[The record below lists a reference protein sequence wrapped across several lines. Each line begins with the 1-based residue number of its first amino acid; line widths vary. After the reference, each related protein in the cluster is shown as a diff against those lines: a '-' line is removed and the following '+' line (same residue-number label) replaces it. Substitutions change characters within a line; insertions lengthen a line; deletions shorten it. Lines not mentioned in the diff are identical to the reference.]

1 MQNGA
6 HESEHQSS
14 PVRSRSA
21 SHRTHP
27 MISVSARPPGAE
39 PIFCPSLFT
48 PTVATDGLLTR
59 VKTPGGWLN
68 QLQALVFADFADQLG
83 ATSIQVTNRANLQLV
98 VADITK
104 ANYSALQEVGLAAK
118 IAVADRFRNI
128 MASPTAGIDPQM
140 LVDTRSLV
148 TEIDQ
153 YLSQQTD
160 LAGLSGKF
168 SIGIDGGESL
178 SIGDRPNDI
187 LLIARPHGIR
197 LVLGLSGNQW
207 LDTGLLWGLDQ
218 ATALVATLVELYLR
232 HSHLVPVP
240 VSKHRRSSLPRWRH
254 LIEHFGLDW
263 LRSHCPAAQQIN
275 SPLDLPATTTTH
287 HHLGIH
293 DQLQVNHDYLG
304 IVLSLGQITTEQ
316 LRGLASIT
324 DQYGSGEIRLT
335 PWQNIVLPNITQVA
349 TVIKALSDLGL
360 TVDAHHPAGSIAAC
374 RGTLGCAA
382 AITNS
387 QQDAW
392 QLIQQLNLHSPVQIH
407 ISSCDKGCAYP
418 VASDLALK
426 GTSDGYEIYLYATGQ
441 IFGRLLY
448 PAMSADRAL
457 STVQKIL
464 AIYERQHTTTTFR
477 EFTSNQDIATLRQL
491 FDA

>member
-21 SHRTHP
+21 SHRTHT
-27 MISVSARPPGAE
+27 MISVSARPLGAE

-48 PTVATDGLLTR
+48 PTAAADGLLTR

-68 QLQALVFADFADQLG
+68 QRQALVFADFADQLG
-83 ATSIQVTNRANLQLV
+83 ATSIQVTNRANLQLL
-98 VADITK
+98 VADVTK
-104 ANYSALQEVGLAAK
+104 ANYAALQEVGLAAK

-140 LVDTRSLV
+140 LVDTRPLV
-148 TEIDQ
+148 AEIDQ

-178 SIGDRPNDI
+178 SIVDRPNDI
-187 LLIARPHGIR
+187 LLVARPNGIR
-197 LVLGLSGNQW
+197 LVLGLTDNQR

-218 ATALVATLVELYLR
+218 VTALVATLVELYLS

-263 LRSHCPAAQQIN
+263 LRSHCPDAQQAN
-275 SPLDLPATTTTH
+275 SSLNLPTEITSH
-287 HHLGIH
+287 RHLGIH
-293 DQLQVNHDYLG
+293 EQFQTDDHYLG
-304 IVLSLGQITTEQ
+304 IVLPLGQITTAQ
-316 LRGLASIT
+316 LRGLANIAT
-324 DQYGSGEIRLT
+324 QQGNGEIRLS
-335 PWQNIVLPNITQVA
+335 PWQNIVLPNIPNVA
-349 TVIKALSDLGL
+349 AAVKAVKDLRL

-382 AITNS
+382 AITHS
-387 QQDAW
+387 QQDALR
-392 QLIQQLNLHSPVQIH
+392 LIQQLTLHSSVQIH
-407 ISSCDKGCAYP
+407 ISSCAKGCAYP
-418 VASDLALK
+418 ISSDLALK
-426 GTSDGYEIYLYATGQ
+426 GTSDGYEIYLYNSGQ

-448 PAMSADRAL
+448 PAMSVDRAL

-464 AIYERQHTTTTFR
+464 AIYERQHTTTPFR
-477 EFTSNQDIATLRQL
+477 EFIKNQDIDHLRQL

>member
-1 MQNGA
+1 
-6 HESEHQSS
+6 
-14 PVRSRSA
+14 
-21 SHRTHP
+21 
-27 MISVSARPPGAE
+27 
-39 PIFCPSLFT
+39 
-48 PTVATDGLLTR
+48 
-59 VKTPGGWLN
+59 
-68 QLQALVFADFADQLG
+68 
-83 ATSIQVTNRANLQLV
+83 
-98 VADITK
+98 
-104 ANYSALQEVGLAAK
+104 
-118 IAVADRFRNI
+118 
-128 MASPTAGIDPQM
+128 
-140 LVDTRSLV
+140 
-148 TEIDQ
+148 
-153 YLSQQTD
+153 
-160 LAGLSGKF
+160 
-168 SIGIDGGESL
+168 L

-187 LLIARPHGIR
+187 LLITRPHGIR

-218 ATALVATLVELYLR
+218 AATLVATLVELYLR
-232 HSHLVPVP
+232 YSHLVPVP

-263 LRSHCPAAQQIN
+263 LRSHCSDAQQVN

-287 HHLGIH
+287 RHLGIH
-293 DQLQVNHDYLG
+293 DQLQANHDYLG

-316 LRGLASIT
+316 LRGLASIA

-387 QQDAW
+387 QQDALT
-392 QLIQQLNLHSPVQIH
+392 LIQRLTLDSPIQIH

-418 VASDLALK
+418 LASDLALK
-426 GTSDGYEIYLYATGQ
+426 GTGDGYEIYLYAAGQ

-448 PAMSADRAL
+448 PAMSVDRAL

-477 EFTSNQDIATLRQL
+477 EFTSNQDIVTLRQL

>member
-68 QLQALVFADFADQLG
+68 QRQALVFADFADQLG

-98 VADITK
+98 VADVTK
-104 ANYSALQEVGLAAK
+104 ANYAALQEVGLAAK
-118 IAVADRFRNI
+118 IAAADRFRNI

-140 LVDTRSLV
+140 LVDTRPLV

-153 YLSQQTD
+153 YLSQQND

-178 SIGDRPNDI
+178 SIADRPNDI

-197 LVLGLSGNQW
+197 LVLGLSGNQR

-218 ATALVATLVELYLR
+218 ATTLVATLVELYLR
-232 HSHLVPVP
+232 YSHLVPVP

-263 LRSHCPAAQQIN
+263 LRSYCPDAQQIN
-275 SPLDLPATTTTH
+275 SPLNLPTATTNH
-287 HHLGIH
+287 RHLGVH
-293 DQLQVNHDYLG
+293 EQFQADHHYLG
-304 IVLSLGQITTEQ
+304 IVLPLGQITTVQ
-316 LRGLASIT
+316 LRGLANIAA
-324 DQYGSGEIRLT
+324 QQGSSEIRLT
-335 PWQNIVLPNITQVA
+335 PWQNIVLPSIPKVAA
-349 TVIKALSDLGL
+349 TVEALSALGL
-360 TVDAHHPAGSIAAC
+360 TVNAHHPAGSIATC

-387 QQDAW
+387 QQDALT
-392 QLIQQLNLHSPVQIH
+392 LIQQLTLDSPIQIH

-418 VASDLALK
+418 IASDLALK
-426 GTSDGYEIYLYATGQ
+426 GTSDGYEIYLYAAGQ

-448 PAMSADRAL
+448 SAMSVDRAL